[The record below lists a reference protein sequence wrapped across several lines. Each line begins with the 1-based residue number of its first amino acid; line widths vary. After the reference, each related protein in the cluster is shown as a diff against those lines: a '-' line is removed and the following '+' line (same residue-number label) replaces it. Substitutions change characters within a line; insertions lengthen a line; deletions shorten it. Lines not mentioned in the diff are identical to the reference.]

1 MNWIYLSKNG
11 DDEYIDM
18 YAHGL
23 GVESTPLES
32 WIYEDSKD
40 PIMLRGIAKRRIIKQ
55 CWEDGRPFRY
65 MDSGYLGNRTGAPG
79 NPHGWKLWHRI
90 VPNNLQHDTVI
101 PRPSDR
107 WNRLGL
113 EMSNR
118 RHGSSI
124 LIVAPDEKPCKF
136 YNIELDAWLD
146 ETVATIKQHTD
157 RPIVIRERTRSRTE
171 RKTNR
176 LEHSLLDVHAV
187 VTFNSIAATES
198 VLAGVPVFVLAP
210 CNAARPV
217 ANLDLTK
224 IETPWFPDRDQ
235 LQAWANHLAYAQ
247 FHIDE
252 FKNGSAER
260 ILTQTEEMLN
270 V

>member
-1 MNWIYLSKNG
+1 
-11 DDEYIDM
+11 
-18 YAHGL
+18 
-23 GVESTPLES
+23 
-32 WIYEDSKD
+32 
-40 PIMLRGIAKRRIIKQ
+40 MLRGIMKHKIIKQ
-55 CWEDGRPFRY
+55 CWADGRPFRY
-65 MDSGYLGNRTGAPG
+65 MDSGYLGNRPG
-79 NPHGWKLWHRI
+79 FNNPHGWKLWHRI

-107 WNRLGL
+107 WNQLGL

-118 RHGSSI
+118 RRGSSI

-136 YNIELDAWLD
+136 YDIELDAWLD

-157 RPIVIRERTRSRTE
+157 RLIVIRDRTRSRTE

-176 LEHSLLDVHAV
+176 LEHSLLDVHTV

-235 LQAWANHLAYAQ
+235 LQAWANHLAYGQ

-252 FKNGSAER
+252 FKNGTAER
-260 ILTQTEEMLN
+260 ILNQTEEMLN

>member
-1 MNWIYLSKNG
+1 MNWIYLSKNS

-23 GVESTPLES
+23 GAQSTPLES
-32 WIYEDSKD
+32 WNYEDSQD
-40 PIMLRGIAKRRIIKQ
+40 PIMLRGIMKHKIIKQ
-55 CWEDGRPFRY
+55 CWADGRPFRY
-65 MDSGYLGNRTGAPG
+65 MDSGYLGNRPG
-79 NPHGWKLWHRI
+79 FNNPHGWKLWHRI
-90 VPNNLQHDTVI
+90 VPN
-101 PRPSDR
+101 PSDR
-107 WNRLGL
+107 WNQLGL

-118 RHGSSI
+118 RRGSSI

-136 YNIELDAWLD
+136 YDIELDAWLD

-157 RPIVIRERTRSRTE
+157 RLIVIRDRTRSRTE

-176 LEHSLLDVHAV
+176 LEHSLLDVHTV

-235 LQAWANHLAYAQ
+235 LQAWANHLAYGQ

-252 FKNGSAER
+252 FKNGTAER
-260 ILTQTEEMLN
+260 ILNQTEEMLN

>member
-23 GVESTPLES
+23 GRVSTPLES
-32 WIYEDSKD
+32 WRYEDSTE
-40 PIMLRGIAKRRIIKQ
+40 PLMLRGIMKHKIIKQ
-55 CWEDGRPFRY
+55 CWADGRPFRY
-65 MDSGYLGNRTGAPG
+65 MDSGYLGNRPSYK
-79 NPHGWKLWHRI
+79 NPHGWKHWHRI

-113 EMSNR
+113 EISRR

-136 YNIELDAWLD
+136 YDIELDTWLS
-146 ETVATIKQHTD
+146 ETIATIQQHTD
-157 RPIVIRERTRSRTE
+157 RPVVVRERNKSRTD
-171 RKTNR
+171 RKINR
-176 LEHSLLDVHAV
+176 VENALQDVHAV

-198 VLAGVPVFVLAP
+198 VLAGIPVFVLAP

-224 IETPWFPDRDQ
+224 IETPWFPGPDQ
-235 LQAWANHLAYAQ
+235 VLAWACHLAYGQ

-260 ILTQTEEMLN
+260 ILKGTEEMLD

>member
-1 MNWIYLSKNG
+1 
-11 DDEYIDM
+11 M

-23 GVESTPLES
+23 GAQSTPLES
-32 WIYEDSKD
+32 WNYEDSQD
-40 PIMLRGIAKRRIIKQ
+40 PIMLRGIMKHKIIKQ
-55 CWEDGRPFRY
+55 CWADGRPFRY
-65 MDSGYLGNRTGAPG
+65 MDSGYLGNRPG
-79 NPHGWKLWHRI
+79 FNNPHGWKLWHRI

-107 WNRLGL
+107 WNQLGL

-118 RHGSSI
+118 RRGSSI

-136 YNIELDAWLD
+136 YDIELDAWLD

-157 RPIVIRERTRSRTE
+157 RLIVIRDRTRSRAE

-176 LEHSLLDVHAV
+176 LEHSLLDVHTV

-235 LQAWANHLAYAQ
+235 LQAWANHLAYGQ

-252 FKNGSAER
+252 FKNGTAER
-260 ILTQTEEMLN
+260 ILNQTEEMLN